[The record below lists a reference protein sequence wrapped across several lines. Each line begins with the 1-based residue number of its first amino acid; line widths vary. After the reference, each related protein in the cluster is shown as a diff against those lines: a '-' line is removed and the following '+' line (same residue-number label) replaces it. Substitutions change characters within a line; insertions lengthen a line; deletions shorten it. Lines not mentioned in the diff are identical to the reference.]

1 MMPEKRDAGVIRLLD
16 DETVNTIAAGE
27 VIERPASVVKE
38 LVENAVDAGAD
49 MIKVDINVGTQHVSS
64 VQVSDT
70 GCGMQASDARM
81 SFVRHATSK
90 IQGPNDLSRIHT
102 MGFRGEAL
110 ASIAAVSRVTLT
122 TRTKVNDA
130 GTEMIVEGGEIL
142 SVSEVSAPQGTT
154 IRVDNIFYNTPARRK
169 FLKSKETELLHI
181 YRAVEAEAFAH
192 PESAFRLRVNGKE
205 KLRTQRTTTMVQ
217 TIAQVFGADISR
229 KIIPLSAGTPVMR
242 VDGAIVRPEACR
254 PNAGEIHLC
263 VNGRPVTSPQIV
275 RAIRA
280 GYGTLI
286 PKGRFPMAYLSIKI
300 DTSLVD
306 VNVHPAKR
314 EIRLSREKEIFRG
327 ISSVVRDTLQTTDL
341 IHHDTPSPPTGSR
354 NTQLSRKNEIV
365 REISD
370 NIKDAPQNLDQN
382 HGDTHSPSNGNPDV
396 HLSRKQEIIRD
407 ISDDIRDTF
416 RTSSPTCGDTPAFI
430 TGSCSIHL
438 YQKNETINDSSG
450 AIKDALR
457 TPDQTLGDTPADST
471 GSKTSVYHHLPENVP
486 GVSEAIPPITETSS
500 RAAQPERLHIKYAAT
515 DKQLRLTSN
524 MDGETGENLLPSM
537 RIIGQVADGYILAA
551 SRDNDELL
559 IIDQHAAHER
569 ILYDQL
575 CRRRDRSIQRQ
586 ELLVPLVVELNTA
599 EKLALSANIDILL
612 ELGFI
617 VDEFGPDAFVVRA
630 VPMVLGKRLGTEM
643 IHDIVSDLVIES
655 RKTADEKS
663 DRITA
668 TIACR
673 GAIKAGSPLTQEQ
686 MERLVLQL
694 SHTSEPYTCP
704 HGRPV
709 ILSYSHKE
717 LDRMFHRT

>member
-1 MMPEKRDAGVIRLLD
+1 MPEKRDTGVIRLLD

-49 MIKVDINVGTQHVSS
+49 MIKVDITVGTQHITS
-64 VQVSDT
+64 VQVTDS
-70 GCGMQASDARM
+70 GCGMYPSDAQM

-90 IQGPNDLSRIHT
+90 IRGPDDLSRIQT

-110 ASIAAVSRVTLT
+110 ASIAAVSRVTLV
-122 TRTKVNDA
+122 TRAKDTDV
-130 GTEMIVEGGEIL
+130 GTEIVIEGGEIL

-154 IRVDNIFYNTPARRK
+154 VRVDNIFFNTPARRK
-169 FLKSKETELLHI
+169 FLKSRQTELLHI

-192 PESAFRLRVNGKE
+192 PESAFRLKVNGKE
-205 KLRTQRTTTMVQ
+205 KFRTQRTTAMAQ
-217 TIAQVFGADISR
+217 TITQVFGSDLSSQ
-229 KIIPLSAGTPVMR
+229 IIPLSAGTPVMR
-242 VDGAIVRPEACR
+242 VDGAIVRPADCR

-286 PKGRFPMAYLSIKI
+286 PKGRFPMAYLSIRI

-314 EIRLSREKEIFRG
+314 EIRLSREKEIISG
-327 ISSVVRDTLQTTDL
+327 ITEAIRDTLQTTDL
-341 IHHDTPSPPTGSR
+341 IHSAAPVTSP
-354 NTQLSRKNEIV
+354 
-365 REISD
+365 
-370 NIKDAPQNLDQN
+370 
-382 HGDTHSPSNGNPDV
+382 GNPASV
-396 HLSRKQEIIRD
+396 Q
-407 ISDDIRDTF
+407 
-416 RTSSPTCGDTPAFI
+416 A
-430 TGSCSIHL
+430 
-438 YQKNETINDSSG
+438 
-450 AIKDALR
+450 
-457 TPDQTLGDTPADST
+457 
-471 GSKTSVYHHLPENVP
+471 SVYTHLPQKSG
-486 GVSEAIPPITETSS
+486 GVSETIPDVSKYSFGNLP
-500 RAAQPERLHIKYAAT
+500 PERFHIRYAAT
-515 DKQLRLTSN
+515 DKQLRLTGN
-524 MDGETGENLLPSM
+524 MDGDTGVNLLPSM

-575 CRRRDRSIQRQ
+575 CERRDTGIQRQ
-586 ELLVPLVVELNTA
+586 ELLVPLVVELNAA

-612 ELGFI
+612 DLGFI
-617 VDEFGPDAFVVRA
+617 VDEFGPDAFAVRA

-643 IHDIVSDLVIES
+643 IHDIVSDLVVES
-655 RKTADEKS
+655 RKSADERC

-673 GAIKAGSPLTQEQ
+673 GAIKGGSPLTQEQ

-709 ILSYSHKE
+709 ILSYSQKE

>member
-1 MMPEKRDAGVIRLLD
+1 MPEKNEAGIIRLLD

-49 MIKVDINVGTQHVSS
+49 MIKVDITVGTQHINS

-70 GCGMQASDARM
+70 GCGMHASDARM
-81 SFVRHATSK
+81 SFIRHATSK
-90 IQGPNDLSRIHT
+90 IRGPDDLSRIHT

-110 ASIAAVSRVTLT
+110 ASIAAVSRVTLI
-122 TRTKVNDA
+122 TRAQDNDA
-130 GTEMIVEGGEIL
+130 GTEIVIEGGEIL

-154 IRVDNIFYNTPARRK
+154 IRVDNIFFNTPARRK
-169 FLKSKETELLHI
+169 FLKSRQTELLHI

-205 KLRTQRTTTMVQ
+205 KLRTQRTTTIAQ
-217 TIAQVFGADISR
+217 TIAQVFGTDISR
-229 KIIPLSAGTPVMR
+229 QIIPLSAGTPVMR

-254 PNAGEIHLC
+254 PNAGEMHLC

-286 PKGRFPMAYLSIKI
+286 PKGRFPMAYLSLRI

-314 EIRLSREKEIFRG
+314 EIRLSREKEIFSG
-327 ISSVVRDTLQTTDL
+327 ISDAIRDTLQTTDL
-341 IHHDTPSPPTGSR
+341 IH
-354 NTQLSRKNEIV
+354 
-365 REISD
+365 SD
-370 NIKDAPQNLDQN
+370 MPV
-382 HGDTHSPSNGNPDV
+382 P
-396 HLSRKQEIIRD
+396 
-407 ISDDIRDTF
+407 
-416 RTSSPTCGDTPAFI
+416 
-430 TGSCSIHL
+430 
-438 YQKNETINDSSG
+438 
-450 AIKDALR
+450 
-457 TPDQTLGDTPADST
+457 ST
-471 GSKTSVYHHLPENVP
+471 GNRAPAYKHLPGP
-486 GVSEAIPPITETSS
+486 SHGVSEVISEITGNSS
-500 RAAQPERLHIKYAAT
+500 RDAEPERLHIRYAAT
-515 DKQLRLTSN
+515 DKQLRLTGN
-524 MDGETGENLLPSM
+524 MDGDTGVNLLPSM

-551 SRDNDELL
+551 SGDNDELL

-575 CRRRDRSIQRQ
+575 CRRRDTGIQRQ
-586 ELLVPLVVELNTA
+586 ELLVPLVVELNAA
-599 EKLALSANIDILL
+599 EKIALSANIDILL
-612 ELGFI
+612 DLGFI
-617 VDEFGPDAFVVRA
+617 VDEFGPDAFAVRA

-673 GAIKAGSPLTQEQ
+673 GAIKGGSPLTQEQ

-709 ILSYSHKE
+709 ILSYSQKE

>member
-1 MMPEKRDAGVIRLLD
+1 MPMPENKDANVIRLLD

-49 MIKVDINVGTQHVSS
+49 MIKVDITTDTQYVTS

-70 GCGMQASDARM
+70 GCGMHASDAQM
-81 SFVRHATSK
+81 AFVRHATSK
-90 IQGPNDLSRIHT
+90 IRGPDDLSRIHT

-110 ASIAAVSRVTLT
+110 ASIAAVSRVTLV
-122 TRTKVNDA
+122 TRTADSDV
-130 GTEMIVEGGEIL
+130 GTEIVIEGGEIL
-142 SVSEVSAPQGTT
+142 SVSDVSIPKGTT

-169 FLKSKETELLHI
+169 FLKSRQTELFHI

-205 KLRTQRTTTMVQ
+205 KLRTQRTTTIAD
-217 TIAQVFGADISR
+217 TITQVFGTDLSTR
-229 KIIPLSAGTPVMR
+229 IIPISAGTPVMR
-242 VDGAIVRPEACR
+242 VDGAIVRPEDCR

-286 PKGRFPMAYLSIKI
+286 AKGRFPMAYLSIRI
-300 DTSLVD
+300 DSSLVD

-314 EIRLSREKEIFRG
+314 EIRLSREKEI
-327 ISSVVRDTLQTTDL
+327 ISGVADAIRDTLQTTDL
-341 IHHDTPSPPTGSR
+341 IYG
-354 NTQLSRKNEIV
+354 
-365 REISD
+365 
-370 NIKDAPQNLDQN
+370 A
-382 HGDTHSPSNGNPDV
+382 
-396 HLSRKQEIIRD
+396 
-407 ISDDIRDTF
+407 
-416 RTSSPTCGDTPAFI
+416 TPA
-430 TGSCSIHL
+430 
-438 YQKNETINDSSG
+438 N
-450 AIKDALR
+450 A
-457 TPDQTLGDTPADST
+457 PAPPASVQA
-471 GSKTSVYHHLPENVP
+471 SVYTHIPRQSLE
-486 GVSEAIPPITETSS
+486 VSESLPKTVNTSFGPAS
-500 RAAQPERLHIKYAAT
+500 SEGFHIRYATT
-515 DKQLRLTSN
+515 DKQLRLTGH
-524 MDGETGENLLPSM
+524 MDEDAGVNLLPPM
-537 RIIGQVADGYILAA
+537 RIIGQVADLYILAA
-551 SRDNDELL
+551 SRENDELF

-575 CRRRDRSIQRQ
+575 CQQRDTNVQRQ
-586 ELLVPLVVELNTA
+586 ELLVPLVVELNPA
-599 EKLALSANIDILL
+599 EKLAVSANIDILL

-617 VDEFGPDAFVVRA
+617 VDEFGPDAFAIRA

-655 RKTADEKS
+655 RKSADERC
-663 DRITA
+663 DRIIA

-673 GAIKAGSPLTQEQ
+673 GAIKGGSPLTPEQ
-686 MERLVLQL
+686 MERLILQL

-709 ILSYSHKE
+709 ILSYSEKE
-717 LDRMFHRT
+717 MDRMFHRT

>member
-1 MMPEKRDAGVIRLLD
+1 MPEKRDKGVIRLLD

-49 MIKVDINVGTQHVSS
+49 TIKVDITVGTQQINS

-70 GCGMQASDARM
+70 GCGMHASDARM
-81 SFVRHATSK
+81 SIVRHATSK
-90 IQGPNDLSRIHT
+90 IRGPDDLSRIQT

-110 ASIAAVSRVTLT
+110 ASIAAVSRVTLI
-122 TRTKVNDA
+122 TRTQDNDT
-130 GTEMIVEGGEIL
+130 GTEIVIEGGEIL
-142 SVSEVSAPQGTT
+142 SVSEVSAPTGTT
-154 IRVDNIFYNTPARRK
+154 VRVDNIFFNTPARRK
-169 FLKSKETELLHI
+169 FLKSRQTELLHI

-205 KLRTQRTTTMVQ
+205 KLRTQRTTTIGQ
-217 TIAQVFGADISR
+217 TIAQVFGTDSSR
-229 KIIPLSAGTPVMR
+229 HIIPLSAGTPVMR

-286 PKGRFPMAYLSIKI
+286 PKGRFPVAYLSIRI

-314 EIRLSREKEIFRG
+314 EIRLSREKDIISG
-327 ISSVVRDTLQTTDL
+327 ITEAIRDTLQTTDL
-341 IHHDTPSPPTGSR
+341 IHGS
-354 NTQLSRKNEIV
+354 NPVPAAST
-365 REISD
+365 D
-370 NIKDAPQNLDQN
+370 NRAP
-382 HGDTHSPSNGNPDV
+382 
-396 HLSRKQEIIRD
+396 
-407 ISDDIRDTF
+407 
-416 RTSSPTCGDTPAFI
+416 
-430 TGSCSIHL
+430 L
-438 YQKNETINDSSG
+438 Y
-450 AIKDALR
+450 A
-457 TPDQTLGDTPADST
+457 
-471 GSKTSVYHHLPENVP
+471 HLPEQIQ
-486 GVSEAIPPITETSS
+486 GVSAEIPDFTGQVVRDAPS
-500 RAAQPERLHIKYAAT
+500 ERLHIRYAAT
-515 DKQLRLTSN
+515 DKQLRLTGN
-524 MDGETGENLLPSM
+524 MEGDTGENLLPSM

-551 SRDNDELL
+551 SHDNDELL

-569 ILYDQL
+569 ILYDRL
-575 CRRRDRSIQRQ
+575 CRRRDTGIQRQ
-586 ELLVPLVVELNTA
+586 ELLVPLVVELNAA

-612 ELGFI
+612 DLGFI
-617 VDEFGPDAFVVRA
+617 VDEFGPDAFAVRA

-643 IHDIVSDLVIES
+643 IHDIVSDLIIES
-655 RKTADEKS
+655 RKTADERS

-673 GAIKAGSPLTQEQ
+673 GAIKGGSPLTQEQ

-709 ILSYSHKE
+709 ILSYSRKE

>member
-1 MMPEKRDAGVIRLLD
+1 MPEKNEAGIIRLLD

-49 MIKVDINVGTQHVSS
+49 MIKVDITVGTQHINS

-70 GCGMQASDARM
+70 GCGMHASDARM
-81 SFVRHATSK
+81 SFIRHATSK
-90 IQGPNDLSRIHT
+90 IRGPDDLSRIHT

-110 ASIAAVSRVTLT
+110 ASIAAVSRVTLI
-122 TRTKVNDA
+122 TRAQDNDA
-130 GTEMIVEGGEIL
+130 GTEIVIEGGEIL

-154 IRVDNIFYNTPARRK
+154 IRVDNIFFNTPARRK
-169 FLKSKETELLHI
+169 FLKSRQTELLHI

-205 KLRTQRTTTMVQ
+205 KLRTQRTTTIAQ
-217 TIAQVFGADISR
+217 TIAQVFGTDISR
-229 KIIPLSAGTPVMR
+229 QIIPLSAGTPVMR

-254 PNAGEIHLC
+254 PNAGEMHLC

-286 PKGRFPMAYLSIKI
+286 PKGRFPMAYLSLRI

-314 EIRLSREKEIFRG
+314 EIRLSREKEIFSG
-327 ISSVVRDTLQTTDL
+327 ISDAIRDTLQTTDL
-341 IHHDTPSPPTGSR
+341 IH
-354 NTQLSRKNEIV
+354 
-365 REISD
+365 SD
-370 NIKDAPQNLDQN
+370 MPV
-382 HGDTHSPSNGNPDV
+382 P
-396 HLSRKQEIIRD
+396 
-407 ISDDIRDTF
+407 
-416 RTSSPTCGDTPAFI
+416 
-430 TGSCSIHL
+430 
-438 YQKNETINDSSG
+438 
-450 AIKDALR
+450 
-457 TPDQTLGDTPADST
+457 ST
-471 GSKTSVYHHLPENVP
+471 GNRAPAYKHLPGP
-486 GVSEAIPPITETSS
+486 SHGVSEVISEITGNSS
-500 RAAQPERLHIKYAAT
+500 RDAEPERLHIRYAAT
-515 DKQLRLTSN
+515 DKQLRLTGN
-524 MDGETGENLLPSM
+524 MDGDTGVNLLPSM

-551 SRDNDELL
+551 SGDNDELL

-575 CRRRDRSIQRQ
+575 CRRRDTGIQRQ
-586 ELLVPLVVELNTA
+586 ELLVPLVVELNAA

-612 ELGFI
+612 DLGFI
-617 VDEFGPDAFVVRA
+617 VDEFGPDAFAVRA

-673 GAIKAGSPLTQEQ
+673 GAIKGGSPLTQEQ

-709 ILSYSHKE
+709 ILSYSQKE

>member
-1 MMPEKRDAGVIRLLD
+1 MSDKRDAGVIRLLD

-49 MIKVDINVGTQHVSS
+49 TIKVDITTGTQHISS

-70 GCGMQASDARM
+70 GCGMHMSDAKM

-90 IQGPNDLSRIHT
+90 IHSSDDLARIHT

-110 ASIAAVSRVTLT
+110 ASIAAISRVTLI
-122 TRTKVNDA
+122 TRTKDNDA
-130 GTEMIVEGGEIL
+130 GTEIVIEGGEVL

-154 IRVDNIFYNTPARRK
+154 VRVDNIFFNTPARRK
-169 FLKSKETELLHI
+169 FMKSRQTELLHI

-205 KLRTQRTTTMVQ
+205 KLRTQRTTTITQ
-217 TIAQVFGADISR
+217 TIGQVFGTEISQ

-242 VDGAIVRPEACR
+242 VDGAIVLPEACR

-286 PKGRFPMAYLSIKI
+286 PKGRYPVAYLNIKI

-314 EIRLSREKEIFRG
+314 EIRLSREKEIFSG
-327 ISSVVRDTLQTTDL
+327 ISDAIRDTLQTTDL
-341 IHHDTPSPPTGSR
+341 IHDNTPAASTGNR
-354 NTQLSRKNEIV
+354 EIQLSRKNEM
-365 REISD
+365 ISGIAD
-370 NIKDAPQNLDQN
+370 SIRDALQTTDQT
-382 HGDTHSPSNGNPDV
+382 HGD
-396 HLSRKQEIIRD
+396 I
-407 ISDDIRDTF
+407 
-416 RTSSPTCGDTPAFI
+416 
-430 TGSCSIHL
+430 
-438 YQKNETINDSSG
+438 SG
-450 AIKDALR
+450 ARLNNQI
-457 TPDQTLGDTPADST
+457 P
-471 GSKTSVYHHLPENVP
+471 VYRHPSEYTN
-486 GVSEAIPPITETSS
+486 GVSEAVPGSIGTSP
-500 RAAQPERLHIKYAAT
+500 RANHPEKLHIRYATT

-524 MDGETGENLLPSM
+524 MDGDTGVNLLPSM

-575 CRRRDRSIQRQ
+575 CRRRDTGIQRQ
-586 ELLVPLVVELNTA
+586 ELLVPLVVELNAA
-599 EKLALSANIDILL
+599 EKLALSANYDILL
-612 ELGFI
+612 DLGFI
-617 VDEFGPDAFVVRA
+617 VDEFGPDAFAVRA

-643 IHDIVSDLVIES
+643 IHDIVSDLIIES

-663 DRITA
+663 DRIIA

-717 LDRMFHRT
+717 LDRMFLRT

>member
-1 MMPEKRDAGVIRLLD
+1 MPEKRDTGVIRLLD

-49 MIKVDINVGTQHVSS
+49 MIKVDITVGTQHISS

-90 IQGPNDLSRIHT
+90 IHSPDDLSRIHT

-110 ASIAAVSRVTLT
+110 ASIAAVSRITLT
-122 TRTKVNDA
+122 TRAEDNDA
-130 GTEMIVEGGEIL
+130 GTEIIIEGGEIL

-154 IRVDNIFYNTPARRK
+154 ILVDNIFFNTPARRK

-205 KLRTQRTTTMVQ
+205 KLRTQRTTTMLQ
-217 TIAQVFGADISR
+217 TIAQVFGTEISR
-229 KIIPLSAGTPVMR
+229 HIIPLSAGTPVMR

-275 RAIRA
+275 RAIRK

-286 PKGRFPMAYLSIKI
+286 PKGRFPVAYLSIKI

-314 EIRLSREKEIFRG
+314 EIHLSREKEIISG
-327 ISSVVRDTLQTTDL
+327 ISDVIRDTLQTTDL
-341 IHHDTPSPPTGSR
+341 IHGNTPAASTGSR
-354 NTQLSRKNEIV
+354 EIQPGRKKEI
-365 REISD
+365 ISD
-370 NIKDAPQNLDQN
+370 ISDAIRGTLQTTDLT
-382 HGDTHSPSNGNPDV
+382 HGDTPVPSTGNQKIQ
-396 HLSRKQEIIRD
+396 LGRKKEIISD
-407 ISDDIRDTF
+407 ISDAIRDTLQ
-416 RTSSPTCGDTPAFI
+416 TTDLTHGDTPV
-430 TGSCSIHL
+430 
-438 YQKNETINDSSG
+438 
-450 AIKDALR
+450 
-457 TPDQTLGDTPADST
+457 PST
-471 GSKTSVYHHLPENVP
+471 GSRAPAYHHLPEYRQGV
-486 GVSEAIPPITETSS
+486 VSEAIPDIIGNSS
-500 RAAQPERLHIKYAAT
+500 RNTQPEKLHIRYAAT

-524 MDGETGENLLPSM
+524 MDGDTGVNLLPSM

-575 CRRRDRSIQRQ
+575 CRRRDSGIQRQ
-586 ELLVPLVVELNTA
+586 ELLVPLVVELNAA
-599 EKLALSANIDILL
+599 EKLALSANVDILL
-612 ELGFI
+612 DLGFI

>member
-1 MMPEKRDAGVIRLLD
+1 MPEKRDEGVIRLLD

-49 MIKVDINVGTQHVSS
+49 MIKVDITVGTQHITS

-70 GCGMQASDARM
+70 GCGMYASDAQM

-90 IQGPNDLSRIHT
+90 IRGPDDLSRIHT

-110 ASIAAVSRVTLT
+110 ASIAAVSRVTLV
-122 TRTKVNDA
+122 TRAEGTDV
-130 GTEMIVEGGEIL
+130 GTEIVIEGGEFL
-142 SVSEVSAPQGTT
+142 SVSDVSAPRGTT
-154 IRVDNIFYNTPARRK
+154 IRVDNIFFNTPARRK
-169 FLKSKETELLHI
+169 FLKSRQTELLHI

-205 KLRTQRTTTMVQ
+205 KLRTQRTTAMAQ
-217 TIAQVFGADISR
+217 TITQVFGTDLSSQ
-229 KIIPLSAGTPVMR
+229 IIPISAGTPVMR
-242 VDGAIVRPEACR
+242 VDGAIVRPADCR

-286 PKGRFPMAYLSIKI
+286 PKGRFPMAYLSIRI

-314 EIRLSREKEIFRG
+314 EIRLSREKEIISG
-327 ISSVVRDTLQTTDL
+327 ITEAIRDTLQTTDL
-341 IHHDTPSPPTGSR
+341 IQSGTPVTS
-354 NTQLSRKNEIV
+354 Q
-365 REISD
+365 D
-370 NIKDAPQNLDQN
+370 NRASVQ
-382 HGDTHSPSNGNPDV
+382 
-396 HLSRKQEIIRD
+396 
-407 ISDDIRDTF
+407 
-416 RTSSPTCGDTPAFI
+416 A
-430 TGSCSIHL
+430 
-438 YQKNETINDSSG
+438 
-450 AIKDALR
+450 
-457 TPDQTLGDTPADST
+457 
-471 GSKTSVYHHLPENVP
+471 SVYTHLPKQSQEVAEPIP
-486 GVSEAIPPITETSS
+486 GVTKSS
-500 RAAQPERLHIKYAAT
+500 YGNAQPERFHIRYATT
-515 DKQLRLTSN
+515 DKQLRLTGN
-524 MDGETGENLLPSM
+524 MDEDAGVNLLPPM

-551 SRDNDELL
+551 SRDNDELF

-575 CRRRDRSIQRQ
+575 CERRNAGIQRQ
-586 ELLVPLVVELNTA
+586 ELLVPLVVELNAA

-617 VDEFGPDAFVVRA
+617 VDEFGPDAFAVRA

-643 IHDIVSDLVIES
+643 IHDIVSDLVVES
-655 RKTADEKS
+655 RKSADERC

-673 GAIKAGSPLTQEQ
+673 GAIKGGSPLTQEQ

-709 ILSYSHKE
+709 ILSYSQKE

>member
-1 MMPEKRDAGVIRLLD
+1 MSDKKDAGVIRLLD

-49 MIKVDINVGTQHVSS
+49 TIKVDITTGTQHISS

-70 GCGMQASDARM
+70 GCGMHMSDAKM

-90 IQGPNDLSRIHT
+90 IRGPDDLARIHT

-110 ASIAAVSRVTLT
+110 ASIAAISRVTLI
-122 TRTKVNDA
+122 TRTQDNDA
-130 GTEMIVEGGEIL
+130 GTEIVIEGGEVL

-154 IRVDNIFYNTPARRK
+154 VRVDNIFFNTPARRK
-169 FLKSKETELLHI
+169 FMKSRGTELLHI

-205 KLRTQRTTTMVQ
+205 KLRTQRTTTIIQ
-217 TIAQVFGADISR
+217 TIGQVFGTEISQ

-242 VDGAIVRPEACR
+242 VDGAIVLPEACR

-286 PKGRFPMAYLSIKI
+286 PKGRYPVAYLNLKI

-314 EIRLSREKEIFRG
+314 EIRLSREKEIFSG
-327 ISSVVRDTLQTTDL
+327 ISDAIRDTLQTTDL
-341 IHHDTPSPPTGSR
+341 IHDNTPAASTGNR
-354 NTQLSRKNEIV
+354 EIQPNRKNV
-365 REISD
+365 IS
-370 NIKDAPQNLDQN
+370 
-382 HGDTHSPSNGNPDV
+382 
-396 HLSRKQEIIRD
+396 D
-407 ISDDIRDTF
+407 ISDAIRDTL
-416 RTSSPTCGDTPAFI
+416 RTNDMTHGDTPA
-430 TGSCSIHL
+430 
-438 YQKNETINDSSG
+438 
-450 AIKDALR
+450 A
-457 TPDQTLGDTPADST
+457 ST
-471 GSKTSVYHHLPENVP
+471 GSRAPAYHHIPKYTR
-486 GVSEAIPPITETSS
+486 GVSEAIPDIIGNSS
-500 RAAQPERLHIKYAAT
+500 RVIQPEKLHIRYATT

-524 MDGETGENLLPSM
+524 MDGDTGVNLLPSM

-575 CRRRDRSIQRQ
+575 CRRRDTGIQRQ
-586 ELLVPLVVELNTA
+586 ELLVPLVVELNAA
-599 EKLALSANIDILL
+599 EKLALSANYDILL
-612 ELGFI
+612 DLGFI
-617 VDEFGPDAFVVRA
+617 VDEFGPDAFAVRA

-643 IHDIVSDLVIES
+643 IHDIVSDLIIES

-709 ILSYSHKE
+709 ILSYSHNE
-717 LDRMFHRT
+717 LDRMFLRT

>member
-1 MMPEKRDAGVIRLLD
+1 MPEKRDAGVIRLLD

-49 MIKVDINVGTQHVSS
+49 TIKVDITVGTQHISS

-90 IQGPNDLSRIHT
+90 IRGPDDLARIHT

-122 TRTKVNDA
+122 TRAEYNDA
-130 GTEMIVEGGEIL
+130 GTEIVIEGGEVL

-154 IRVDNIFYNTPARRK
+154 IRVDNIFFNTPARRK
-169 FLKSKETELLHI
+169 FLKSRQTELLHI
-181 YRAVEAEAFAH
+181 YRVVEAEAFAH

-205 KLRTQRTTTMVQ
+205 KLRTQRTTTMAQ
-217 TIAQVFGADISR
+217 TIAQVFGTEIAGQIIS
-229 KIIPLSAGTPVMR
+229 LSAGTPVMR

-254 PNAGEIHLC
+254 PNAGEMHLC

-286 PKGRFPMAYLSIKI
+286 PKGRFPMAYLSLKI
-300 DTSLVD
+300 DASLVD

-314 EIRLSREKEIFRG
+314 EIRLSREKEIFTG
-327 ISSVVRDTLQTTDL
+327 ISDAIRDTLQTTDL
-341 IHHDTPSPPTGSR
+341 IHGDAPAASTG
-354 NTQLSRKNEIV
+354 N
-365 REISD
+365 REI
-370 NIKDAPQNLDQN
+370 
-382 HGDTHSPSNGNPDV
+382 
-396 HLSRKQEIIRD
+396 HLSRKKEIISD
-407 ISDDIRDTF
+407 ISDAIRDTLQ
-416 RTSSPTCGDTPAFI
+416 TTDQTHADTPA
-430 TGSCSIHL
+430 G
-438 YQKNETINDSSG
+438 
-450 AIKDALR
+450 
-457 TPDQTLGDTPADST
+457 ST
-471 GSKTSVYHHLPENVP
+471 GSRAPAYHHLPENTRRI
-486 GVSEAIPPITETSS
+486 SEATPVIIGNSS
-500 RAAQPERLHIKYAAT
+500 RDTQPDKLHIRYATT

-524 MDGETGENLLPSM
+524 MDGDTGVNLLPSM

-551 SRDNDELL
+551 SVENDELL

-575 CRRRDRSIQRQ
+575 CRRREAGIQRQ
-586 ELLVPLVVELNTA
+586 ELLVPLVVELNAA

-617 VDEFGPDAFVVRA
+617 VDEFGSDAFAVRA

-643 IHDIVSDLVIES
+643 IHDIVADLIVES
-655 RKTADEKS
+655 RKSADEKS

-673 GAIKAGSPLTQEQ
+673 GAIKAGSPLSQEQ

>member
-1 MMPEKRDAGVIRLLD
+1 MAMPENKDADVIRLLD

-49 MIKVDINVGTQHVSS
+49 MIKVEITTDTQYVTS

-70 GCGMQASDARM
+70 GCGMHASDARM

-90 IQGPNDLSRIHT
+90 IRGPDDLSRIHT

-110 ASIAAVSRVTLT
+110 ASIAAVSRVTLV
-122 TRTKVNDA
+122 TRTEGSDV
-130 GTEMIVEGGEIL
+130 GTEIVIEGGEVL
-142 SVSEVSAPQGTT
+142 SVSDVSAPQGTT
-154 IRVDNIFYNTPARRK
+154 VRVDNIFYNTPARRK
-169 FLKSKETELLHI
+169 FLKSRQTELFHI

-205 KLRTQRTTTMVQ
+205 KLRTQRTTAMTE
-217 TIAQVFGADISR
+217 TITQVFGTDLSTR
-229 KIIPLSAGTPVMR
+229 IIPVSAGTPVMR
-242 VDGAIVRPEACR
+242 VDGAVARPEDCR

-263 VNGRPVTSPQIV
+263 VNGRPVSSPQIT

-286 PKGRFPMAYLSIKI
+286 AKGRFPMAYLNIRI

-314 EIRLSREKEIFRG
+314 EIRLNREKDIMSG
-327 ISSVVRDTLQTTDL
+327 ITEAIRDTLQATDL
-341 IHHDTPSPPTGSR
+341 THGGAPASVPHYPASVQASVYSHIPKES
-354 NTQLSRKNEIV
+354 Q
-365 REISD
+365 EISESIPRVM
-370 NIKDAPQNLDQN
+370 N
-382 HGDTHSPSNGNPDV
+382 
-396 HLSRKQEIIRD
+396 
-407 ISDDIRDTF
+407 
-416 RTSSPTCGDTPAFI
+416 SSSTPA
-430 TGSCSIHL
+430 
-438 YQKNETINDSSG
+438 
-450 AIKDALR
+450 
-457 TPDQTLGDTPADST
+457 P
-471 GSKTSVYHHLPENVP
+471 
-486 GVSEAIPPITETSS
+486 SEGF
-500 RAAQPERLHIKYAAT
+500 HIRYATT
-515 DKQLRLTSN
+515 DKQLRLTGH
-524 MDGETGENLLPSM
+524 MDEEVGVNLLPPM
-537 RIIGQVADGYILAA
+537 RIIGQVADLYILAA
-551 SRDNDELL
+551 SRENDELY

-575 CRRRDRSIQRQ
+575 CQRKESGVQRQ
-586 ELLVPLVVELNTA
+586 ELLVPLVVELNAA
-599 EKLALSANIDILL
+599 EKLAISANIDILL

-617 VDEFGPDAFVVRA
+617 VDEFGPDAFAIRA

-655 RKTADEKS
+655 RKTVDERS
-663 DRITA
+663 DRIIA

-673 GAIKAGSPLTQEQ
+673 GAIKGGSPLTQEQ
-686 MERLVLQL
+686 MERLILQL

-709 ILSYSHKE
+709 ILSYSEKE
-717 LDRMFHRT
+717 MDRMFHRT

>member
-1 MMPEKRDAGVIRLLD
+1 MPEKNEAGIIRLLD

-49 MIKVDINVGTQHVSS
+49 MIKVDITVGTQHINS

-70 GCGMQASDARM
+70 GCGMHASDARM
-81 SFVRHATSK
+81 SFIRHATSK
-90 IQGPNDLSRIHT
+90 IRGPDDLSRIHT

-110 ASIAAVSRVTLT
+110 ASIAAVSRVTLI
-122 TRTKVNDA
+122 TRAQDNDA
-130 GTEMIVEGGEIL
+130 GTEIVIEGGEIL

-154 IRVDNIFYNTPARRK
+154 IRVDNIFFNTPARRK
-169 FLKSKETELLHI
+169 FLKSRQTELLHI

-205 KLRTQRTTTMVQ
+205 KLRTQRTTTIAQ
-217 TIAQVFGADISR
+217 TIAQVFGTDISR
-229 KIIPLSAGTPVMR
+229 QIIPLSAGTPVMR

-254 PNAGEIHLC
+254 PNAGEMHLC

-286 PKGRFPMAYLSIKI
+286 PKGRFPMAYLSLRI

-314 EIRLSREKEIFRG
+314 EIRLSREKEIFSG
-327 ISSVVRDTLQTTDL
+327 ISDAIRDTLQTTDL
-341 IHHDTPSPPTGSR
+341 IH
-354 NTQLSRKNEIV
+354 
-365 REISD
+365 SD
-370 NIKDAPQNLDQN
+370 MPV
-382 HGDTHSPSNGNPDV
+382 P
-396 HLSRKQEIIRD
+396 
-407 ISDDIRDTF
+407 
-416 RTSSPTCGDTPAFI
+416 
-430 TGSCSIHL
+430 
-438 YQKNETINDSSG
+438 
-450 AIKDALR
+450 
-457 TPDQTLGDTPADST
+457 ST
-471 GSKTSVYHHLPENVP
+471 GNRAPAYKHLPNP
-486 GVSEAIPPITETSS
+486 SHGVSEVISEITGNSS
-500 RAAQPERLHIKYAAT
+500 RDAEPERLHIRYAAT
-515 DKQLRLTSN
+515 DKQLRLTGN
-524 MDGETGENLLPSM
+524 MDGDTGVNLLPSM

-551 SRDNDELL
+551 SGDNDELL

-575 CRRRDRSIQRQ
+575 CRRRDTGIQRQ
-586 ELLVPLVVELNTA
+586 ELLVPLVVELNAA

-612 ELGFI
+612 DLGFI
-617 VDEFGPDAFVVRA
+617 VDEFGPDAFAVRA

-673 GAIKAGSPLTQEQ
+673 GAIKGGSPLTQEQ

-709 ILSYSHKE
+709 ILSYSQKE

>member
-102 MGFRGEAL
+102 MGFRGGEAL

-130 GTEMIVEGGEIL
+130 GTEMIVEGGGEIL

-229 KIIPLSAGTPVMR
+229 KIIPPLSAGTPPVMR

-254 PNAGEIHLC
+254 PNAGGEIHLC
-263 VNGRPVTSPQIV
+263 VNGRPVTSPPQIV

-280 GYGTLI
+280 GGYGTLI

-314 EIRLSREKEIFRG
+314 EIRS
-327 ISSVVRDTLQTTDL
+327 
-341 IHHDTPSPPTGSR
+341 
-354 NTQLSRKNEIV
+354 
-365 REISD
+365 
-370 NIKDAPQNLDQN
+370 
-382 HGDTHSPSNGNPDV
+382 
-396 HLSRKQEIIRD
+396 
-407 ISDDIRDTF
+407 
-416 RTSSPTCGDTPAFI
+416 
-430 TGSCSIHL
+430 
-438 YQKNETINDSSG
+438 
-450 AIKDALR
+450 
-457 TPDQTLGDTPADST
+457 
-471 GSKTSVYHHLPENVP
+471 
-486 GVSEAIPPITETSS
+486 
-500 RAAQPERLHIKYAAT
+500 
-515 DKQLRLTSN
+515 
-524 MDGETGENLLPSM
+524 
-537 RIIGQVADGYILAA
+537 
-551 SRDNDELL
+551 
-559 IIDQHAAHER
+559 
-569 ILYDQL
+569 
-575 CRRRDRSIQRQ
+575 
-586 ELLVPLVVELNTA
+586 
-599 EKLALSANIDILL
+599 
-612 ELGFI
+612 
-617 VDEFGPDAFVVRA
+617 
-630 VPMVLGKRLGTEM
+630 
-643 IHDIVSDLVIES
+643 
-655 RKTADEKS
+655 
-663 DRITA
+663 
-668 TIACR
+668 
-673 GAIKAGSPLTQEQ
+673 
-686 MERLVLQL
+686 
-694 SHTSEPYTCP
+694 
-704 HGRPV
+704 
-709 ILSYSHKE
+709 
-717 LDRMFHRT
+717 

>member
-1 MMPEKRDAGVIRLLD
+1 MPEKNEAGIIRLLD

-49 MIKVDINVGTQHVSS
+49 MIKVDITVGTQHINS

-70 GCGMQASDARM
+70 GCGMHASDARM
-81 SFVRHATSK
+81 SFIRHATSK
-90 IQGPNDLSRIHT
+90 IRGPDDLSRIHT

-110 ASIAAVSRVTLT
+110 ASIAAVSRVTLI
-122 TRTKVNDA
+122 TRAQDNDA
-130 GTEMIVEGGEIL
+130 GTEIVIEGGEIL

-154 IRVDNIFYNTPARRK
+154 IRVDNIFFNTPARRK
-169 FLKSKETELLHI
+169 FLKSRQTELLHI

-205 KLRTQRTTTMVQ
+205 KLRTQRTTTIAQ
-217 TIAQVFGADISR
+217 TIAQVFGTDISR
-229 KIIPLSAGTPVMR
+229 QIIPLSAGTPVMR

-254 PNAGEIHLC
+254 PNAGEMHLC

-286 PKGRFPMAYLSIKI
+286 PKGRFPMAYLSLRI

-314 EIRLSREKEIFRG
+314 EIRLSREKEIFSG
-327 ISSVVRDTLQTTDL
+327 ISDAIRDTLQTTDL
-341 IHHDTPSPPTGSR
+341 IH
-354 NTQLSRKNEIV
+354 
-365 REISD
+365 SD
-370 NIKDAPQNLDQN
+370 VPV
-382 HGDTHSPSNGNPDV
+382 P
-396 HLSRKQEIIRD
+396 
-407 ISDDIRDTF
+407 
-416 RTSSPTCGDTPAFI
+416 
-430 TGSCSIHL
+430 
-438 YQKNETINDSSG
+438 
-450 AIKDALR
+450 
-457 TPDQTLGDTPADST
+457 ST
-471 GSKTSVYHHLPENVP
+471 GNRAPAYKHLPGP
-486 GVSEAIPPITETSS
+486 SHGVSEVISEITGNSS
-500 RAAQPERLHIKYAAT
+500 RDAEPERLHIRYAAT
-515 DKQLRLTSN
+515 DKQLRLTGN
-524 MDGETGENLLPSM
+524 MDGDTGVNLLPSM

-551 SRDNDELL
+551 SGDNDELL

-575 CRRRDRSIQRQ
+575 CRRRDTGIQRQ
-586 ELLVPLVVELNTA
+586 ELLVPLVVELNAA

-612 ELGFI
+612 DLGFI
-617 VDEFGPDAFVVRA
+617 VDEFGPDAFAVRA

-673 GAIKAGSPLTQEQ
+673 GAIKGGSPLTQEQ

-709 ILSYSHKE
+709 ILSYSQKE

>member
-1 MMPEKRDAGVIRLLD
+1 MGMPEKRDTGVIRLLD

-49 MIKVDINVGTQHVSS
+49 MIKVDISTDTQYVTS

-70 GCGMQASDARM
+70 GCGMHTSDAKM

-90 IQGPNDLSRIHT
+90 IRDSDDLSRIHT

-110 ASIAAVSRVTLT
+110 ASIAAVARVTLT
-122 TRTKVNDA
+122 TRAEDTEV
-130 GTEMIVEGGEIL
+130 GTEIVIEGGEIL
-142 SVSEVSAPQGTT
+142 SVSDVSAPQGTT
-154 IRVDNIFYNTPARRK
+154 IRVDNIFFNTPARRK
-169 FLKSKETELLHI
+169 FLKSRQTELFHI

-205 KLRTQRTTTMVQ
+205 KLRTQRTTAMMQ
-217 TIAQVFGADISR
+217 TITQVFGTDLSSR
-229 KIIPLSAGTPVMR
+229 IIPVSAGTPIMR
-242 VDGAIVRPEACR
+242 VDGAIVRPEDCR

-286 PKGRFPMAYLSIKI
+286 PKGRFPMAYLSIRI

-314 EIRLSREKEIFRG
+314 EIRLTREKEI
-327 ISSVVRDTLQTTDL
+327 IKDIADAIRDTLQTSDL
-341 IHHDTPSPPTGSR
+341 IYG
-354 NTQLSRKNEIV
+354 
-365 REISD
+365 
-370 NIKDAPQNLDQN
+370 
-382 HGDTHSPSNGNPDV
+382 G
-396 HLSRKQEIIRD
+396 
-407 ISDDIRDTF
+407 
-416 RTSSPTCGDTPAFI
+416 TPA
-430 TGSCSIHL
+430 GAP
-438 YQKNETINDSSG
+438 DS
-450 AIKDALR
+450 
-457 TPDQTLGDTPADST
+457 PA
-471 GSKTSVYHHLPENVP
+471 SVQASMYTHLPKQSP
-486 GVSEAIPPITETSS
+486 GVSGVSESIPGAVNRTSGFAPS
-500 RAAQPERLHIKYAAT
+500 EGFHIRYATT
-515 DKQLRLTSN
+515 DKQLRLTGG
-524 MDGETGENLLPSM
+524 MDEDAGVNLLPAM
-537 RIIGQVADGYILAA
+537 RIVGQVADLYILAA
-551 SRDNDELL
+551 SRDNDELF

-575 CRRRDRSIQRQ
+575 CQRRDAGVQRQ
-586 ELLVPLVVELNTA
+586 ELLVPLVVELNPA
-599 EKLALSANIDILL
+599 EKMAISANIDILL

-617 VDEFGPDAFVVRA
+617 VDEFGPDTFAIRA

-643 IHDIVSDLVIES
+643 IHDIVSDLVVES
-655 RKTADEKS
+655 RKSADERCE
-663 DRITA
+663 RIIA

-673 GAIKAGSPLTQEQ
+673 GAIKGGSPLSPEQ
-686 MERLVLQL
+686 MERLILQL

-709 ILSYSHKE
+709 ILSYSEKE

>member
-1 MMPEKRDAGVIRLLD
+1 MSDKKETGVIRLLD

-49 MIKVDINVGTQHVSS
+49 TIKVDITVGLQHISS

-70 GCGMQASDARM
+70 GCGMHISDAKM
-81 SFVRHATSK
+81 SFIRHATSK
-90 IQGPNDLSRIHT
+90 IRGPDDLARIHT

-110 ASIAAVSRVTLT
+110 ASIAAISRVTLT
-122 TRTKVNDA
+122 TRADDDDA
-130 GTEMIVEGGEIL
+130 GTEIVIEGGEII
-142 SVSEVSAPQGTT
+142 SVSDVSAPQGTT
-154 IRVDNIFYNTPARRK
+154 VRVDNIFFNTPARRK
-169 FLKSKETELLHI
+169 FMKSRQTELLHI

-192 PESAFRLRVNGKE
+192 PESAFRLKVNGKE
-205 KLRTQRTTTMVQ
+205 KLRTQRTTTIAQ
-217 TIAQVFGADISR
+217 TIGQVFGTEMSQN
-229 KIIPLSAGTPVMR
+229 IIPLSAGTPVMR
-242 VDGAIVRPEACR
+242 VDGAIVLPEACR

-286 PKGRFPMAYLSIKI
+286 PKGRFPVAYLSIKI

-327 ISSVVRDTLQTTDL
+327 ISDAIRDTLQTTDL
-341 IHHDTPSPPTGSR
+341 IHGNTPTASTDNREIQLSWKKDIISDISGDIRETHKATDLTRGDRTVASTDSR
-354 NTQLSRKNEIV
+354 EIQLSRKTDI
-365 REISD
+365 IS
-370 NIKDAPQNLDQN
+370 
-382 HGDTHSPSNGNPDV
+382 
-396 HLSRKQEIIRD
+396 D
-407 ISDDIRDTF
+407 ISDDIRDSLQT
-416 RTSSPTCGDTPAFI
+416 TDLAHGDRSA
-430 TGSCSIHL
+430 
-438 YQKNETINDSSG
+438 
-450 AIKDALR
+450 A
-457 TPDQTLGDTPADST
+457 ST
-471 GSKTSVYHHLPENVP
+471 GSRAPAYHHPPKYNQ
-486 GVSEAIPPITETSS
+486 GVSETIPEVISDITAKSS
-500 RAAQPERLHIKYAAT
+500 GDNKPEMLHIRYATT

-524 MDGETGENLLPSM
+524 MDGDTGVNLLPSM

-575 CRRRDRSIQRQ
+575 CRRRDVGIQRQ
-586 ELLVPLVVELNTA
+586 ELLVPLVVELNAA

-617 VDEFGPDAFVVRA
+617 VDEFGPDAFAVRA

-643 IHDIVSDLVIES
+643 IHDIFSDLIVES

-663 DRITA
+663 ERITA

>member
-1 MMPEKRDAGVIRLLD
+1 MPEKNEAGIIRLLD

-49 MIKVDINVGTQHVSS
+49 MIKVDITVGTQHINS

-70 GCGMQASDARM
+70 GCGMHASDARM
-81 SFVRHATSK
+81 SFIRHATSK
-90 IQGPNDLSRIHT
+90 IRGPDDLSRIHT

-110 ASIAAVSRVTLT
+110 ASIAAVSRVTLI
-122 TRTKVNDA
+122 TRAQDNDA
-130 GTEMIVEGGEIL
+130 GTEIVIEGGEIL

-154 IRVDNIFYNTPARRK
+154 IRVDNIFFNTPARRK
-169 FLKSKETELLHI
+169 FLKSRQTELLHI

-205 KLRTQRTTTMVQ
+205 KLRTQRTTTIAQ
-217 TIAQVFGADISR
+217 TIAQVFGTDISR
-229 KIIPLSAGTPVMR
+229 QIIPLSAGTPVMR

-254 PNAGEIHLC
+254 PNAGEMHLC

-286 PKGRFPMAYLSIKI
+286 PKGRFPMAYLSLRI

-314 EIRLSREKEIFRG
+314 EIRLSREKEIFSG
-327 ISSVVRDTLQTTDL
+327 ISDAIRDTLQTTDL
-341 IHHDTPSPPTGSR
+341 IH
-354 NTQLSRKNEIV
+354 
-365 REISD
+365 SD
-370 NIKDAPQNLDQN
+370 MPV
-382 HGDTHSPSNGNPDV
+382 P
-396 HLSRKQEIIRD
+396 
-407 ISDDIRDTF
+407 
-416 RTSSPTCGDTPAFI
+416 
-430 TGSCSIHL
+430 
-438 YQKNETINDSSG
+438 
-450 AIKDALR
+450 
-457 TPDQTLGDTPADST
+457 ST
-471 GSKTSVYHHLPENVP
+471 GNRAPAYKHLPGP
-486 GVSEAIPPITETSS
+486 SHGVSEVISEITGNSS
-500 RAAQPERLHIKYAAT
+500 RDAEPERLHIRYAAT
-515 DKQLRLTSN
+515 DKQLRLTGN
-524 MDGETGENLLPSM
+524 MDGDTGVNLLPSM

-551 SRDNDELL
+551 SGDNDELL

-575 CRRRDRSIQRQ
+575 CRRRDTGIQRQ
-586 ELLVPLVVELNTA
+586 ELLVPLVVELNAA
-599 EKLALSANIDILL
+599 EKLALSANIEILL
-612 ELGFI
+612 DLGFI
-617 VDEFGPDAFVVRA
+617 VDEFGPDAFAVRA

-673 GAIKAGSPLTQEQ
+673 GAIKGGSPLTQEQ

-709 ILSYSHKE
+709 ILSYSQKE